1 MNLLWPQDPPARPHR
16 LSIGTRSSLSGQK
29 GSLTV
34 NKSHLLGPQGRCQSI
49 RDHKGPYQATTYP
62 QPCHR
67 HANYQSTRAQLFGH
81 KGPLTDNNGSMTS
94 IPCRT
99 KRLTYWARRTPDWA
113 TGVPVMIQRP
123 SNGPCWALRQ
133 APLVR
138 QMGSSLTNSKGGP
151 CDPRRVPLA

>member
-34 NKSHLLGPQGRCQSI
+34 NKSHLLGPQSR
-49 RDHKGPYQATTYP
+49 
-62 QPCHR
+62 CHR
-67 HANYQSTRAQLFGH
+67 HTNYQSTRAQLFGH

-138 QMGSSLTNSKGGP
+138 QMGSSLTNSKEGLVTHEGP
-151 CDPRRVPLA
+151 LWPSSDF